1 MFFPFSN
8 QQNISNIIMIETNLE
23 VTLSV
28 VAVWPKKI
36 QMTFSAT
43 LSPLSQKF
51 NTEPLLY
58 SLHNA
63 TTNDH
68 Q

>member
-1 MFFPFSN
+1 
-8 QQNISNIIMIETNLE
+8 MIDTNLE
-23 VTLSV
+23 AMLSV
-28 VAVWPKKI
+28 VAAWPKKI

-43 LSPLSQKF
+43 LSPLSQNSTPKPCC
-51 NTEPLLY
+51 T
-58 SLHNA
+58 LHNA